1 MRSLRTFIRIVFAF
15 LLLALVA
22 ACHRPLKVVEPAETP
37 SPELLTVDSVLWQQP
52 DTALACLVS
61 CFDACTTTEY
71 NRHYAN
77 LLLSELLY
85 KNDYAQTNHPE
96 LQQSVAYFDSLVGE
110 TPPLQRGSEEFP
122 PLKGGKGDSKHKPIS
137 NNDHFFLAARAHYIN
152 GVGYY
157 ENDSA
162 VPACREYLKALEIME
177 ECFEEKELVGDR
189 AKFLALAY
197 TRLTVLYSNHYLH
210 DPAIYFGKKSLQFY
224 RKSNSPTWH
233 LAWMMDEIGSHYDM
247 LGTID
252 SAAYYYYG
260 GLNLLTK
267 SDNLTYRDITT
278 HLAYLSYKKGE
289 SSESSLNL
297 LHRLIDMAE
306 SDKEYYSRCLT
317 IGEVFYHETQFDS
330 AWPYYNTVFNNTQ
343 SEESKKLAAER
354 LVEISKVI
362 GYDSKS
368 TEYASYLT
376 QFATISEKR
385 GALNSV
391 LVELYRQ
398 YGQSKEAQ
406 LHTQS
411 IRKNTKRAVKIISSL
426 IVLTGL
432 SIIINIIIRKHNKR
446 LRMEKQ
452 KTEELLETESYSH
465 KIKQAALSSRLKKS
479 NEALRDTLK
488 QLENN
493 STAKEPPRH
502 AKDYHS
508 FMETPICRHILET
521 VHNQGF
527 KSKMDCVVYK
537 EHALQKE
544 QLLALRVAADE
555 KMDDFTARIKKHFP
569 CLTDDDVTYCC
580 FYLLGLNEADISA
593 LMQKAYPTVCE
604 RKRKIRRIIGE
615 GKDLP
620 FVLRNLP

>member
-1 MRSLRTFIRIVFAF
+1 MNGRRCIA
-15 LLLALVA
+15 LLLMAVFMA
-22 ACHRPLKVVEPAETP
+22 ACTSSIKVPEPAEGPTHA
-37 SPELLTVDSVLWQQP
+37 LLTVDSLMWQQP
-52 DTALACLVS
+52 DTALACLIS

-71 NRHYAN
+71 NCHYAN

-85 KNDYAQTNHPE
+85 KNDYAQTNRPA
-96 LQQSVAYFDSLVGE
+96 LRQAVAYFDSLVGE
-110 TPPLQRGSEEFP
+110 APPLQRGS
-122 PLKGGKGDSKHKPIS
+122 GGFKTRPNQIDQTP
-137 NNDHFFLAARAHYIN
+137 FLAARAHYIN

-252 SAAYYYYG
+252 SAAYYYG

-555 KMDDFTARIKKHFP
+555 KMDDFTVRIKKHFP

>member
-1 MRSLRTFIRIVFAF
+1 MWRGFLFIFASMKAKAF
-15 LLLALVA
+15 AIGLFLLALVA
-22 ACHRPLKVVEPAETP
+22 CRPSTKVVEPAETP
-37 SPELLTVDSVLWQQP
+37 SPELLTADSLMWQQP

-85 KNDYAQTNHPE
+85 KNDYAQTNRPE
-96 LQQSVAYFDSLVGE
+96 LQQAVAYFDSLVGE
-110 TPPLQRGSEEFP
+110 TPPLQRGSGGFP

-162 VPACREYLKALEIME
+162 VQACTEYLKALEIME

-521 VHNQGF
+521 VHNQ
-527 KSKMDCVVYK
+527 
-537 EHALQKE
+537 
-544 QLLALRVAADE
+544 
-555 KMDDFTARIKKHFP
+555 
-569 CLTDDDVTYCC
+569 
-580 FYLLGLNEADISA
+580 
-593 LMQKAYPTVCE
+593 
-604 RKRKIRRIIGE
+604 
-615 GKDLP
+615 
-620 FVLRNLP
+620 